1 MLTRLNVASIYV
13 LDKDEALDFYVN
25 KLGLEVGSDFT
36 QGSYR
41 WLTVRVPG
49 QPDVEINLEQPGP
62 PLHDE
67 ATAEQLRELIT
78 KGALSGLVFHTDDA
92 RALYETL
99 QERGVTDFTQEP
111 IDHFYGTDM
120 GLRDPFGNAIR
131 ILERKSAAG
140 GDRLI
145 DPERSPPMPATKTTD
160 EASRRPPARPTT
172 SSPTKSEPP
181 CRQPLE
187 SASRKPASAPRR
199 SATPASRRCA
209 PRSPRCRRPIAR
221 WANGSTRS

>member
-36 QGSYR
+36 QGAYR

-49 QPDVEINLEQPGP
+49 Q
-62 PLHDE
+62 HDE
-67 ATAEQLRELIT
+67 ATADQLRQLIT

-92 RALYETL
+92 RAMYETL

-131 ILERKSAAG
+131 ILERKPAPAAT
-140 GDRLI
+140 
-145 DPERSPPMPATKTTD
+145 A
-160 EASRRPPARPTT
+160 
-172 SSPTKSEPP
+172 
-181 CRQPLE
+181 
-187 SASRKPASAPRR
+187 
-199 SATPASRRCA
+199 
-209 PRSPRCRRPIAR
+209 
-221 WANGSTRS
+221 